1 MTDIL
6 NIVFER
12 LDTIDFSILLKC
24 SLVSKKLELRKYWSK
39 RCFTKPIY
47 TSLNDLCIS
56 CRRNKSIN
64 DFARC
69 ATCTKICFKL
79 INKTNVK
86 KEWFLLDNDLN
97 NLNTFYEYIPIFKK
111 YATYYDI
118 DEVISYSIYK
128 YTPQGL
134 RILKNDRDNSKEDK
148 KHKRIAKVNSINPIF
163 REGDRFWN
171 ICFYDYIQTGKESF
185 DKVERRYEQYKN
197 QYEYEF
203 MIDRFNNSMIPDE
216 N

>member
-1 MTDIL
+1 MSDIL
-6 NIVFER
+6 TIVFDR
-12 LDTIDFSILLKC
+12 LNTIDFTILLKC
-24 SLVSKKLELRKYWSK
+24 SMVSKNIDIKRYWNK
-39 RCFTKPIY
+39 RSFTKKPY

-56 CRRNKSIN
+56 CRRNQSIN

-69 ATCTKICFKL
+69 AGCTKICFKL

-86 KEWFLLDNDLN
+86 KEWFLLDIDLN

-128 YTPQGL
+128 HTPQGL
-134 RILKNDRDNSKEDK
+134 RILKNQTDNSKEDK
-148 KHKRIAKVNSINPIF
+148 KKKRIAKVNSIKPIF
-163 REGDRFWN
+163 IEGDKFWN
-171 ICFYDYIQTGKESF
+171 ICFYDYIQTGRESF
-185 DKVERRYEQYKN
+185 DKIKRRYEQYKN

-203 MIDRFNNSMIPDE
+203 MINRFNNSMIPDE